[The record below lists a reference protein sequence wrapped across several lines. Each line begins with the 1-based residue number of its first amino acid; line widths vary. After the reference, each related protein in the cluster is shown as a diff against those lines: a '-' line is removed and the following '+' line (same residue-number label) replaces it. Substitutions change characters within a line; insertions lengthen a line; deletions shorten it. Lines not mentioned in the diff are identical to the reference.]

1 MPSGRTEVPSTARAD
16 AVTDYIEQV
25 RRLLKSRHCIANSFT
40 PVDEKLA
47 IALFE
52 RGFRSNRSIMGY
64 CWDAHEDTSL
74 Y

>member
-1 MPSGRTEVPSTARAD
+1 MCSSTARAD

-40 PVDEKLA
+40 PVDWKLA

-52 RGFRSNRSIMGY
+52 RGVPI
-64 CWDAHEDTSL
+64 
-74 Y
+74 